1 MYQTIIG
8 NLMVIKPSEGYLL
21 TLRGDPSGT
30 TYVKISRNK
39 NFPIDDIIEVKE
51 ANLPVYVPEYEKNI
65 VEETNLDE
73 IKKYIIL
80 QTKKLLEEF
89 LDNNPLLFE
98 ERYYNVSSDAQGH
111 LASVIK
117 AAENAQE
124 LGISYTPMWNAIGHQ
139 REYYSLK
146 TLKTLFIEIQ
156 KYVLKFVIQQQKM
169 ELQILSIK
177 DKEELLNFSII
188 YNKED

>member
-8 NLMVIKPSEGYLL
+8 NSIVVRPSEGYLL
-21 TLRGDPSGT
+21 TLRGDSSGA

-51 ANLPVYVPEYEKNI
+51 TNVPVYVPEYEKNI

-98 ERYYNVSSDAQGH
+98 EQYYNVSSDA
-111 LASVIK
+111 
-117 AAENAQE
+117 
-124 LGISYTPMWNAIGHQ
+124 
-139 REYYSLK
+139 
-146 TLKTLFIEIQ
+146 
-156 KYVLKFVIQQQKM
+156 
-169 ELQILSIK
+169 
-177 DKEELLNFSII
+177 
-188 YNKED
+188 

>member
-1 MYQTIIG
+1 MHQEIIG
-8 NLMVIKPSEGYLL
+8 NMIVITPSEGYTLA
-21 TLRGDPSGT
+21 LRGDSSDM
-30 TYVKISRNK
+30 TYSEISRNK
-39 NFPIDDIIEVKE
+39 NRTLDDIIEVKLT
-51 ANLPVYVPEYEKNI
+51 NLPVYVPNYEKNLAQ
-65 VEETNLDE
+65 ETNLDE

-98 ERYYNVSSDAQGH
+98 EQYYNVSSSAQGH

-117 AAENAQE
+117 AAESAQE
-124 LGISYTPMWNAIGHQ
+124 LGIAYTPMWNAMGHQ
-139 REYYSLK
+139 REYYSLE

-156 KYVLKFVIQQQKM
+156 KYVLQFIIQQQQM
-169 ELQILSIK
+169 ELQILSLK

-188 YNKED
+188 YHKED